1 MRLHSLRWWPEG
13 GDHDVWSV
21 RRSASSDTLRHNPK
35 HSLRKPHTIP
45 PHFLPAPSPEKP
57 LFRDNPDAVLPQE
70 VPLLAGSVD
79 ADAALRVV
87 RLIVPQWSNVETAR
101 CKPVVGGITNGLVR
115 LSAPEHTDVLVRVYG
130 PNTHLVIDREREN
143 RLFARLSEAGFAPA
157 YLGRFQNGR
166 VEGFLEGFRALEPHE
181 LAKGTWQKGIAQRLA
196 QLHQF
201 KPEQVIPRTFSSL
214 RTWLEQARD
223 LTFEGEA
230 AMRHAQLKLP
240 GALALLGTLSRLF
253 HEQIK
258 PHADDS
264 FGTRAA
270 IRPVLAHNDLLA
282 GNIMV
287 EESTGS
293 VRFIDY
299 EYSACGYAAFDIANH
314 FCEYAGFDSDF
325 AQHFPDRSA
334 REAFIETY
342 LGPESSRTDIAD
354 FDRAVCLFVL
364 VDHLWWGSWA
374 VIQAQHSPIDFDFLR
389 YAELRFAGLRHHRSL
404 FESRPG

>member
-1 MRLHSLRWWPEG
+1 MS
-13 GDHDVWSV
+13 
-21 RRSASSDTLRHNPK
+21 
-35 HSLRKPHTIP
+35 
-45 PHFLPAPSPEKP
+45 

-70 VPLLAGSVD
+70 VPFHAGSVD

-87 RLIVPQWSNVETAR
+87 RMMVPEWADVETAQ
-101 CKPVVGGITNGLVR
+101 CEPVVGGITNGLVR
-115 LSAPEHTDVLVRVYG
+115 LAAPDHMDVLVRVYG

-143 RLFARLSEAGFAPA
+143 RLFARLSEAGFAPP

-166 VEGFLEGFRALEPHE
+166 LEGFLEGFRALQPQDLTE
-181 LAKGTWQKGIAQRLA
+181 GTWHADIASRLA
-196 QLHQF
+196 ELHQF
-201 KPEQVIPRTFSSL
+201 KPEQSIPRTFSSL

-230 AMRHAQLKLP
+230 ATRHEQLNLP
-240 GALALLGTLSRLF
+240 GALALLGTLSRHF
-253 HEQIK
+253 HEHIT
-258 PHADDS
+258 PRADDS
-264 FGTRAA
+264 FGIRAA

-287 EESTGS
+287 DESTGA

-325 AQHFPDRSA
+325 AKHFPDRSA
-334 REAFIETY
+334 RTAFIMAY
-342 LGPESSRTDIAD
+342 LGPESSPTDAAE
-354 FDRAVCLFVL
+354 FDQAVRLFVL

-374 VIQAQHSPIDFDFLR
+374 VIQAKNSPIDFDFLR
-389 YAELRFAGLRHHRSL
+389 YAELRFAGLRHHLPL
-404 FESRPG
+404 FESRSA